1 MTLPR
6 YLALIEYDDAADAF
20 GVAIPDALGCTA
32 MGATLDEAEANA
44 IAALREWAVDYL
56 DATNELPRARTIAE
70 LRQDPSLFDDFT
82 ANTLVLPLPLY
93 LDSARPVRANVSMEA
108 GLLAEIDEA
117 ARRRGLTRSAFLASA
132 ARDKIAGDR
141 GLLTAAAS

>member
-1 MTLPR
+1 MQLPR
-6 YLALIEYDDAADAF
+6 FLALVDYDDAAGAY
-20 GVAIPDALGCTA
+20 GVAIPDCLGCTA

-44 IAALREWAVDYL
+44 IAALREWAIDYL
-56 DATNELPRARTIAE
+56 DENEALPRARTIGD
-70 LRQDPSLFDDFT
+70 LRQDSSLLDDFT
-82 ANTLVLPLPLY
+82 SDTIVLSLPVY

-141 GLLTAAAS
+141 GLLNAAE